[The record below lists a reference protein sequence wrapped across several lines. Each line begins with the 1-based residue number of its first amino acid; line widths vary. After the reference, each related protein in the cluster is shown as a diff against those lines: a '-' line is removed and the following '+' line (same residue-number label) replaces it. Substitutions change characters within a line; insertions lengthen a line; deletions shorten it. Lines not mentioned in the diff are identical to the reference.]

1 LENHHVAQKML
12 LAGITQSEWFTTNKL
27 KIAFA
32 GDSITASGNWAEA
45 IDFAE
50 IENFAVS
57 GDSTDALLEMIPKIA
72 EFKPDL
78 VSILIGTND
87 FGNTLLNREGAD
99 VGARV
104 LAIVNE
110 FKKQLPQAKI
120 LLHTILPRG
129 IEDSGVDL
137 RKRVIDAN
145 EYLKLNKPSDI
156 EILDLWA
163 HFVAPDGLSLADQFV
178 LPDEPVLKL
187 HLNENGYREW
197 ITVLLPKLQRMVNG
211 K

>member
-1 LENHHVAQKML
+1 M
-12 LAGITQSEWFTTNKL
+12 

-50 IENFAVS
+50 VFNFAVS

-72 EFKPDL
+72 EFNPDV
-78 VSILIGTND
+78 VSVLIGTND

-104 LAIVNE
+104 IAIVNE
-110 FKKQLPQAKI
+110 FKVQAPSAKL

-129 IEDSGVDL
+129 VEATGVDL
-137 RKRVIDAN
+137 RPRVIAAN
-145 EYLKLNKPSDI
+145 DFIKANLPTDI
-156 EILDLWA
+156 QFIDLWA
-163 HFVAPDGLSLADQFV
+163 HFVASDGLSLADDYV
-178 LPDEPVLKL
+178 MADEATLKL

-197 ITVLLPKLQRMVNG
+197 ITVLLPKLQRMVNA

>member
-1 LENHHVAQKML
+1 M
-12 LAGITQSEWFTTNKL
+12 

-32 GDSITASGNWAEA
+32 GDSITASGNWAAA

-50 IENFAVS
+50 VSNFAVS

-72 EFKPDL
+72 EFKPDI
-78 VSILIGTND
+78 VSVLIGTND

-110 FKKQLPQAKI
+110 LNRQLPQAKI

-129 IEDSGVDL
+129 IEDSGIDL

-156 EILDLWA
+156 EFLDLWA
-163 HFVAPDGLSLADQFV
+163 HFVAPDGLSLADQYV
-178 LPDEPVLKL
+178 MADEPILKL
-187 HLNENGYREW
+187 HINENGYREW
-197 ITVLLPKLQRMVNG
+197 ITVLLPILQRMVNA

>member
-1 LENHHVAQKML
+1 M
-12 LAGITQSEWFTTNKL
+12 

-50 IENFAVS
+50 VSNFAVS
-57 GDSTDALLEMIPKIA
+57 GDSTDALFEMIPKIA
-72 EFKPDL
+72 ESKPDL

-104 LAIVNE
+104 LAIIEE
-110 FKKQLPQAKI
+110 FKKQLPKAKI

-137 RKRVIDAN
+137 RKRVIEAN
-145 EYLKLNKPSDI
+145 DYIKLNKQSDI
-156 EILDLWA
+156 EFIDLWA
-163 HFVAPDGLSLADQFV
+163 HFVASDGLSLADQFV
-178 LPDEPVLKL
+178 LPDEPILKL
-187 HLNENGYREW
+187 HINESGYREW

>member
-1 LENHHVAQKML
+1 M
-12 LAGITQSEWFTTNKL
+12 

-50 IENFAVS
+50 VENFAVS

-72 EFKPDL
+72 ESKPDL
-78 VSILIGTND
+78 VSVLIGTND

-104 LAIVNE
+104 LAIIEE
-110 FKKQLPQAKI
+110 FKKQLPTAKI

-137 RKRVIDAN
+137 RKRIIEAN
-145 EYLKLNKPSDI
+145 DYLKLNNQNDI
-156 EILDLWA
+156 EFIDLWSV
-163 HFVAPDGLSLADQFV
+163 FVAPDGLSLADQYV
-178 LPDEPVLKL
+178 LADEPILKL
-187 HLNENGYREW
+187 HLNDNGYRKW
-197 ITVLLPKLQRMVNG
+197 ITVLLPRLQRMVNG

>member
-1 LENHHVAQKML
+1 M
-12 LAGITQSEWFTTNKL
+12 

-32 GDSITASGNWAEA
+32 GDSITASGNWAAA

-50 IENFAVS
+50 VENFAVS
-57 GDSTDALLEMIPKIA
+57 GDSTDALFEMIPKIVA
-72 EFKPDL
+72 FKPDI
-78 VSILIGTND
+78 VSVLIGTND

-104 LAIVNE
+104 LAIIEE
-110 FKKQLPQAKI
+110 FRKQLPEARI

-137 RKRVIDAN
+137 RNRVIEAN
-145 EYLKLNKPSDI
+145 DYLKSNKQSDI
-156 EILDLWA
+156 EFIDLWA
-163 HFVAPDGLSLADQFV
+163 HFVAADELSLADDYV
-178 LPDEPVLKL
+178 MPDEPILKL
-187 HLNENGYREW
+187 HLNENGYRNW

>member
-1 LENHHVAQKML
+1 
-12 LAGITQSEWFTTNKL
+12 L

-32 GDSITASGNWAEA
+32 GDSITASGNWAAA

-50 IENFAVS
+50 VSNFAVS

-104 LAIVNE
+104 LAIVND
-110 FKKQLPQAKI
+110 FKKQLPEAKI

-163 HFVAPDGLSLADQFV
+163 HFVAPDGLSLADQYV
-178 LPDEPVLKL
+178 MADEPILKL

-197 ITVLLPKLQRMVNG
+197 ITVLLPKLQHMVNG

>member
-1 LENHHVAQKML
+1 M
-12 LAGITQSEWFTTNKL
+12 

-32 GDSITASGNWAEA
+32 GDSITASGNWAAA

-50 IENFAVS
+50 VSNFAVS

-72 EFKPDL
+72 EFKPDI
-78 VSILIGTND
+78 VSVLIGTND

-99 VGARV
+99 VSARV
-104 LAIVNE
+104 IAIVNE
-110 FKKQLPQAKI
+110 FKKQLPEAKI
-120 LLHTILPRG
+120 LLQTILPRG

-156 EILDLWA
+156 EFLDLWA
-163 HFVAPDGLSLADQFV
+163 HFVALDGLSLADQFV

-187 HLNENGYREW
+187 HLNDNGYREW

>member
-1 LENHHVAQKML
+1 M
-12 LAGITQSEWFTTNKL
+12 

-32 GDSITASGNWAEA
+32 GDSITASGNWAAA

-50 IENFAVS
+50 VSNFAVS

-72 EFKPDL
+72 EFKPDI
-78 VSILIGTND
+78 VSVLIGTND

-104 LAIVNE
+104 IAIVNE
-110 FKKQLPQAKI
+110 FKKQLPEAKI
-120 LLHTILPRG
+120 LLQTILPRG

-156 EILDLWA
+156 EFLDLWA
-163 HFVAPDGLSLADQFV
+163 HFVALDGLSLADQFV

-187 HLNENGYREW
+187 HLNDNGYREW

>member
-1 LENHHVAQKML
+1 M
-12 LAGITQSEWFTTNKL
+12 

-32 GDSITASGNWAEA
+32 GDSITASGNWAAA

-50 IENFAVS
+50 VSNFAVS

-104 LAIVNE
+104 LAIVND
-110 FKKQLPQAKI
+110 FKKQLPEAKI

-163 HFVAPDGLSLADQFV
+163 HFVAPDGLSLADQYV
-178 LPDEPVLKL
+178 MADEPILKL

-197 ITVLLPKLQRMVNG
+197 ITVLLPKLQHMVNG

>member
-1 LENHHVAQKML
+1 M
-12 LAGITQSEWFTTNKL
+12 
-27 KIAFA
+27 KIVFA

-99 VGARV
+99 VGERV
-104 LAIVNE
+104 LAIVEE
-110 FKKQLPQAKI
+110 FKKQLPEAKI

-137 RKRVIDAN
+137 RKRVIEAN
-145 EYLKLNKPSDI
+145 DYIKLNKQSDI
-156 EILDLWA
+156 EFIDLWA

-187 HLNENGYREW
+187 HLNDNGYREW

>member
-1 LENHHVAQKML
+1 M
-12 LAGITQSEWFTTNKL
+12 

-72 EFKPDL
+72 EFKPDI
-78 VSILIGTND
+78 VSVLIGTND

>member
-1 LENHHVAQKML
+1 
-12 LAGITQSEWFTTNKL
+12 
-27 KIAFA
+27 
-32 GDSITASGNWAEA
+32 
-45 IDFAE
+45 
-50 IENFAVS
+50 
-57 GDSTDALLEMIPKIA
+57 MIPKIA
-72 EFKPDL
+72 EFKPDI
-78 VSILIGTND
+78 VSVLIGTND

-110 FKKQLPQAKI
+110 LNRQLPQAKI

-129 IEDSGVDL
+129 IEDSGIDL

-156 EILDLWA
+156 EFLDLWA
-163 HFVAPDGLSLADQFV
+163 HFVAPDGLSLADQYV
-178 LPDEPVLKL
+178 MADEPILKL
-187 HLNENGYREW
+187 HINENGYREW
-197 ITVLLPKLQRMVNG
+197 ITVLLPILQRMVNA

>member
-1 LENHHVAQKML
+1 M
-12 LAGITQSEWFTTNKL
+12 

>member
-1 LENHHVAQKML
+1 M
-12 LAGITQSEWFTTNKL
+12 

-32 GDSITASGNWAEA
+32 GDSITASGNWAAA

-50 IENFAVS
+50 VSNFAVS

-72 EFKPDL
+72 EFKPDI
-78 VSILIGTND
+78 VSVLIGTND

>member
-1 LENHHVAQKML
+1 
-12 LAGITQSEWFTTNKL
+12 L

-50 IENFAVS
+50 VENFAVS

-72 EFKPDL
+72 ESKPDL
-78 VSILIGTND
+78 VSVLIGTND

-104 LAIVNE
+104 LAIIEE
-110 FKKQLPQAKI
+110 FKKQLPTAKI

-137 RKRVIDAN
+137 RKRIIEAN
-145 EYLKLNKPSDI
+145 DYLKLNNQNDI
-156 EILDLWA
+156 EFIDLWA
-163 HFVAPDGLSLADQFV
+163 HFVAPDGLSLADQYV
-178 LPDEPVLKL
+178 LADEPILKL
-187 HLNENGYREW
+187 HLNDNGYRKW
-197 ITVLLPKLQRMVNG
+197 ITVLLPRLQRMVND

>member
-1 LENHHVAQKML
+1 M
-12 LAGITQSEWFTTNKL
+12 

-32 GDSITASGNWAEA
+32 GDSITAAGNWAA
-45 IDFAE
+45 VIDFAE
-50 IENFAVS
+50 VENFAVS
-57 GDSTDALLEMIPKIA
+57 GDSTDALLAMIPKIA
-72 EFKPDL
+72 EYKPDI
-78 VSILIGTND
+78 VSVLIGTND

-104 LAIVNE
+104 LVIIEE
-110 FKKQLPQAKI
+110 FKKRLPDAKI

-137 RKRVIDAN
+137 RNRVVEAN
-145 EYLKLNKPSDI
+145 DYLKLNKQSDI
-156 EILDLWA
+156 EFIDLWA

-178 LPDEPVLKL
+178 LPDEATLKL
-187 HLNENGYREW
+187 HLNENGYRNW
-197 ITVLLPKLQRMVNG
+197 ITVLLPKLQRMVST